1 MIDYA
6 QARRTMVDC
15 QIRPADVTDR
25 SLLAALFDV
34 PRERF
39 LPSHLAALAYLDLD
53 LPLAGP
59 PHNPTRCLIKPQV
72 LAKLLQAAEITNAD
86 HVLDV
91 GCATGYSSAI
101 LARLAK
107 SVVALDEDAEL
118 LHQARR
124 ELTKIGNIEVV
135 QGPLVAGWPKRAP
148 YDVIVLNGATEITP
162 TGLLEQLADG
172 GRLVGVLGRGQSAKV
187 TLFRRVNGA
196 LSDWPLFD
204 AAAPLLPG
212 FAAQPTFVF

>member
-15 QIRPADVTDR
+15 QIRPADVTDPA
-25 SLLAALFDV
+25 LLAALFEV

-39 LPSHLAALAYLDLD
+39 LPPHLAALAYLDLD

-59 PHNPTRCLIKPQV
+59 PQNPTRRLIKPQV
-72 LAKLLQAAEITNAD
+72 LAKLLQAAEITEAD

-91 GCATGYSSAI
+91 GCATGYSSGI

-107 SVVALDEDAEL
+107 SVVALEEDAAL
-118 LHQARR
+118 LREAPP
-124 ELTKIGNIEVV
+124 ELTQSGKTELV
-135 QGPLVAGWPKRAP
+135 QGPLVGGWPQRAP
-148 YDVIVLNGATEITP
+148 YDVIVLNGATEIRP
-162 TGLLEQLADG
+162 KGLLGQLAEG
-172 GRLVGVLGRGQSAKV
+172 GRFVGVLGRGQSAKAM
-187 TLFRRVNGA
+187 LFRRVNGA
-196 LSDWPLFD
+196 LSNWPIFE

-212 FAAQPTFVF
+212 FAAPPAFVF